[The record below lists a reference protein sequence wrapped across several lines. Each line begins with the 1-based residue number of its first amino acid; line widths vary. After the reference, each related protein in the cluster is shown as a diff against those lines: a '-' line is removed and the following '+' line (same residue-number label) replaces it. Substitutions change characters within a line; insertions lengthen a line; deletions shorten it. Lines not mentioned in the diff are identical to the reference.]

1 MIYNAIRDIM
11 MQREQ
16 ALKTYLSEV
25 FQKEESLCLQKLEQ
39 IEVAVAE
46 MNQFDSEL
54 TKASEES
61 DIELLR
67 KFQER
72 K

>member
-54 TKASEES
+54 TKAAEES